1 MLLHKVPNPVAMTN
15 TTVLV
20 ENVPL
25 NMNSDD
31 VRRVFETVTLE
42 RVEKPVCISPK
53 IFEVV
58 VKSRTDADRVIEA
71 FKTRTLNNE
80 PIIMKIKTP
89 TLVKG
94 RMPNQGSGGGG
105 GGGQP

>member
-1 MLLHKVPNPVAMTN
+1 MPSLVAMTK
-15 TTVLV
+15 TTVLF

-25 NMNSDD
+25 NMTS
-31 VRRVFETVTLE
+31 VGVKRLFETVTLE
-42 RVEKPVCISPK
+42 LVETPVCISPK

-71 FKTRTLNNE
+71 FKTRTLNNQ
-80 PIIMKIKTP
+80 PIQMKIKTQP
-89 TLVKG
+89 LIKG
-94 RMPNQGSGGGG
+94 RMPRQGSGGGG

>member
-1 MLLHKVPNPVAMTN
+1 MPSLVAMTK
-15 TTVLV
+15 TTVLF

-25 NMNSDD
+25 NMTSVE
-31 VRRVFETVTLE
+31 VRNLFRTVTLE

-80 PIIMKIKTP
+80 PIIMKIKPP

-94 RMPNQGSGGGG
+94 RMPSQSSGGGG

>member
-1 MLLHKVPNPVAMTN
+1 MLLHKVPSLVAMTN

-20 ENVPL
+20 KNVPL

-42 RVEKPVCISPK
+42 LVETPVCISPK

-71 FKTRTLNNE
+71 FKTRTLNNQ
-80 PIIMKIKTP
+80 PIQMKIKTQP
-89 TLVKG
+89 LIKG
-94 RMPNQGSGGGG
+94 RMPSQGSGGGG

>member
-1 MLLHKVPNPVAMTN
+1 MPSPVAMTN
-15 TTVLV
+15 TRVLV

-42 RVEKPVCISPK
+42 LVETPVCISPK

-94 RMPNQGSGGGG
+94 RMPSQGGCGGGG
-105 GGGQP
+105 GCGQP